1 MHGETTH
8 DQGTHAHGPPGAGA
22 DELRSLRGLAA
33 PATCLFAL
41 ALWAGSAGSVATG
54 FARID
59 RASCADELAGPCLV
73 LAALSAGAC
82 AVCAFLGGVAGAP
95 SRARLASA
103 AAMLALGAASLGAG
117 LRFAETVAAAARPV
131 LALGD
136 ERRLARIEATLV
148 EPFVERGGSTDILA
162 RHLVRPPK
170 FQAVV
175 EDIVFVCEEGT
186 RSRLL
191 DARSRLTV
199 SAPERPSD
207 LSIGSR
213 LSIVGW
219 LRGPPTPT
227 LPGSERISEHL
238 ALAGVAGGIA
248 VESAGTV
255 SVIDAMPD
263 GASLHWSAMRLRC
276 IVRDALRTGL
286 LAGVPDDGNSGGRAV
301 RSMLVALV
309 LGDVEVGYRA
319 IDDSFRAV
327 GLSHILAISGFN
339 LAVLGWVAATAARL
353 VSRDERVHA
362 VAVGVAALLA
372 LCLMAPAASAIRS
385 ALMSIVGACG
395 ASIGREWNGDAI
407 LALAAIAML
416 TMAPSDATNA
426 GFQLSFACVLAL
438 RHLSPMV
445 AWRWL
450 RWIPA
455 DDASRALP
463 VWIALGGTLL
473 SRALAAGLAAFLTSV
488 PIVLCHFGT
497 FQPFGVLLTLLCSPL
512 ATVTLVVAYPK
523 AVIGA
528 MLAAWLPDATAP
540 IGPVLWL
547 PAWLQ
552 VDVVDRAILLGAGSF
567 APGAIHWLAAIAML
581 AATAGALLA
590 SARVARLACAA
601 IAAAACVL
609 GPVGRPGE
617 PLGDLERADQVA
629 IRLTMFA
636 VGDGSAYALE
646 SGGALAFFDAG
657 SSSHGSVGGRAL
669 LPWVVARGGRIDAV
683 VVSHPD
689 IDHFSA
695 VADLIRH
702 ARVGS
707 IYVHDSIVELADTNP
722 ATSEL
727 LEAAQVHG
735 TRVIVVAAGD
745 RFTVGSSTWTVLWP
759 ERGWRSRRDNDLSLV
774 VRVETGPRRE
784 GGGATI
790 LLTGDIETEP
800 AALLVA
806 RARDGS
812 IDLRCDLME
821 LPHHGS
827 WREAIVPLLAAAD
840 PSAVLQSTASRRWR
854 SDRFAPHLVGRH
866 RLVTCRDGTVQ
877 AVVRERGGIELFAW
891 DPSAR
896 GDWRPVGR
904 IAPFDRR
911 PRGVGR
917 PRRLVIRR
925 SPVVLSRRSSARA
938 KEHRA
943 TQHDAIARGAV
954 SGVGG
959 ADDELRALEAG
970 IGRRSGDIE
979 REDPPPVGMVKP
991 HARLDA
997 FADRGEDLD
1006 RRIWGRGLRERDLR
1020 REDERRTRGHECI
1033 GNRKAD
1039 AHAAIE
1045 CDLAEAKKTLPRLLD
1060 PRRLVDRVSVALGRW
1075 FGRGHPARGKRVHGG
1090 WIEQEGDRRRCDRA
1104 RSIGLG
1110 RGIEEGIRKP
1120 EDPAPLLV
1128 ELDGVGS
1135 DMGSIREPH
1144 GDAAAGAFAQLR
1156 ERDRGEA
1163 LHGDPA
1169 GAGCSARLFRRF
1181 DLRRRLGC
1189 GGILGRL
1196 PFIGLLSRRR
1206 LERLE
1211 QDLGAERVDETD
1223 QRVAVQEQDRVCI
1236 VTGGGA
1242 GLRSEADLGHPI
1254 EVYGDRTDPP
1264 VLPRCAITVETEL
1277 SGKQLSIVEDER
1289 ARGELREE
1297 GHVPWK
1303 RRTDHAGDDLLA
1315 RDPFIPREAGEH
1327 EVIAIERG
1335 KTTGAPGSTA
1345 EKELHAD
1352 RALRARVL
1360 DSGGCGKAVCAER
1373 GFHGETVRRGG
1384 EKQAHGRRS
1393 SDHTACT
1400 TNEEGN
1406 READTR
1412 RHRRGPGAC
1421 LGHGGMHGRRA
1432 ATEVSALED
1441 REIALRHLKDDQ
1453 GHRGPVRITLR
1464 VGPGA
1469 VSTLLREKLFADR
1482 RPPVLPPVATRQIHG
1497 LHRVVV
1503 PVEIVRLGE
1512 PSADSPGL
1520 TAWKRMLAKIVE
1532 PALDRLVLVD
1542 TRVEQARDSRRS
1554 PRPGGTAEVLHVP
1567 EPTVGVLARTH
1578 IPRGVVD
1585 RGLRDL
1591 DAGVARAAQ
1600 GHDLADGDG
1609 DVGVVGHGVV
1619 APSAFVVL
1627 ARNDQLDRTHQ
1638 GVADAVVVP
1647 VHAIDLAEEQR
1658 GETVAIHGAMRLVGD
1673 QQPCLGRVRENKVQ
1687 RLLDLL
1693 GEVAA
1698 ARHVSV
1704 GHEGD
1709 GTEARDADMLAK
1721 PTLAERAIGLLLSP
1735 QVLEALAHRLL
1746 EPRRDLIGGRG
1757 VLGTHGL
1764 RPRVDGVPVGCHWVR
1779 GHWRRGRGI
1788 SAAQASEGRP
1798 AGNRR
1803 RNRGQTDAR
1812 EAGPGGLAESHGGG
1826 RGHPVG
1832 AELGAPPLTQRIR
1845 RWLGCLEVEIEVI
1858 IEGERECRGTPREDR
1873 GGRMNSRKRDPR
1885 RGGTRPRH
1893 TNGLDRSASRRIGAL
1908 RPVQAWARGP
1918 PTRRGR
1924 LGRGV
1929 CVHSGYAGGRDRGGE
1944 REQRCPEQRGTERPG
1959 HRADPMPTLA
1969 ESLGGVVS

>member
-1 MHGETTH
+1 M
-8 DQGTHAHGPPGAGA
+8 AGV
-22 DELRSLRGLAA
+22 DEPRSLRGFAA

-41 ALWAGSAGSVATG
+41 ALWSGSAGSVATG
-54 FARID
+54 FAAVD
-59 RASCADELAGPCLV
+59 RAVCADELAGPCLL
-73 LAALSAGAC
+73 LAALCAGGC
-82 AVCAFLGGVAGAP
+82 AVYASLVGVKGPP
-95 SRARLASA
+95 SSARLAVA
-103 AAMLALGAASLGAG
+103 AAMLALAAALLGAG
-117 LRFAETVAAAARPV
+117 LRFTETVAAAARPV

-148 EPFVERGGSTDILA
+148 EPFVERSGSTDMLA
-162 RHLVRPPK
+162 RHLVRRPR
-170 FQAVV
+170 FHAVV
-175 EDIVFVCEEGT
+175 EDIVFVCEDGA

-191 DARSRLTV
+191 DAESRLTV
-199 SAPERPSD
+199 SAPERPPD
-207 LSIGSR
+207 LPIGSR

-227 LPGSERISEHL
+227 LPGSERIGEHL
-238 ALAGVAGGIA
+238 ALAGVAGGIT
-248 VESAGTV
+248 VESVGTV

-263 GASLHWSAMRLRC
+263 GASLRWSAMRLRC

-286 LAGVPDDGNSGGRAV
+286 LAGVPDDEKSGGRAV

-362 VAVGVAALLA
+362 VAVGIAALLA

-407 LALAAIAML
+407 LALAAIVML
-416 TMAPSDATNA
+416 TMSPADATNA

-523 AVIGA
+523 AVIGG
-528 MLAAWLPDATAP
+528 MLAAWFPDATAP

-552 VDVVDRAILLGAGSF
+552 VDIVDRAILLGAGSF

-590 SARVARLACAA
+590 SARAARLACMAT
-601 IAAAACVL
+601 AAAAWVA
-609 GPVGRPGE
+609 GPMGRSE
-617 PLGDLERADQVA
+617 KVPLDFERADEVA
-629 IRLTMFA
+629 LRVTMFA

-646 SGGALAFFDAG
+646 SDDALAFFDAG

-669 LPWVVARGGRIDAV
+669 LPWVVARGGRIDAI

-695 VADLIRH
+695 VADLVRH
-702 ARVGS
+702 AQVGS

-727 LEAAQVHG
+727 LESARMHG
-735 TRVIVVAAGD
+735 TRIVVVGAGD

-774 VRVETGPRRE
+774 VRVEGDSSRKDGR
-784 GGGATI
+784 ASI

-800 AALLVA
+800 AAVLAA

-827 WREAIVPLLAAAD
+827 WREAIVPLLVAAD

-877 AVVRERGGIELFAW
+877 AVARRGGGVELFAW

-896 GDWRPVGR
+896 GNWRPVGR
-904 IAPFDRR
+904 ITPFDRR

-925 SPVVLSRRSSARA
+925 SAVVLSRRSSGRA

-943 TQHDAIARGAV
+943 TQHDAITCGPV
-954 SGVGG
+954 SPIGG
-959 ADDELRALEAG
+959 ADDELRALKAG
-970 IGRRSGDIE
+970 GGRRTGDIK
-979 REDPPPVGMVKP
+979 RESPPTSGMVKP
-991 HARLDA
+991 HPHLDA
-997 FADRGEDLD
+997 FTDRGEDLD
-1006 RRIWGRGLRERDLR
+1006 RRIGGGGLRERDLR
-1020 REDERRTRGHECI
+1020 REDERRTRGDERI
-1033 GNRKAD
+1033 GNREAD
-1039 AHAAIE
+1039 AHASIE
-1045 CDLAEAKKTLPRLLD
+1045 CDLAEAKKALARLLD

-1075 FGRGHPARGKRVHGG
+1075 FGKGHPARCERVHGG
-1090 WIEQEGDRRRCDRA
+1090 WIEHKGDRGRCDRA

-1110 RGIEEGIRKP
+1110 RGLEKGIRES
-1120 EDPAPLLV
+1120 EDPAPVLV
-1128 ELDGVGS
+1128 ELDGVGP
-1135 DMGSIREPH
+1135 DMGSVGEPH
-1144 GDAAAGAFAQLR
+1144 GDAAPSALAHLR
-1156 ERDRGEA
+1156 EGDRCDA
-1163 LHGDPA
+1163 LHGDPT
-1169 GAGCSARLFRRF
+1169 GAGCFARLFGRF
-1181 DLRRRLGC
+1181 DLRRCLDC
-1189 GGILGRL
+1189 GGILRRL
-1196 PFIGLLSRRR
+1196 RLVGLRSRRR

-1211 QDLGAERVDETD
+1211 QDLGPERVDEPD
-1223 QRVAVQEQDRVCI
+1223 ERVAVQEQDRVRIGAC
-1236 VTGGGA
+1236 GGA
-1242 GLRSEADLGHPI
+1242 GLGSEAELGHAI
-1254 EVYGDRTDPP
+1254 EVDGDRTDPAM
-1264 VLPRCAITVETEL
+1264 LPRRALPVEAEL

-1289 ARGELREE
+1289 ARCELREE
-1297 GHVPWK
+1297 GHVA
-1303 RRTDHAGDDLLA
+1303 RQGRADHAGDDQPA
-1315 RDPFIPREAGEH
+1315 RDPLIAREAGED
-1327 EVIAIERG
+1327 ERIAIERG
-1335 KTTGAPGSTA
+1335 KTTGAPGPVA
-1345 EKELHAD
+1345 EKELHGEQ
-1352 RALRARVL
+1352 ALRACL
-1360 DSGGCGKAVCAER
+1360 LNSGGCGDILCTER
-1373 GFHGETVRRGG
+1373 RCHEETVRRDG
-1384 EKQAHGRRS
+1384 EEQTRGHGP
-1393 SDHTACT
+1393 SDHDGRA
-1400 TNEEGN
+1400 TNQERN
-1406 READTR
+1406 REDDTR
-1412 RHRRGPGAC
+1412 RHRRGPSAR
-1421 LGHGGMHGRRA
+1421 LGDGGLHGKRT
-1432 ATEVSALED
+1432 ATEASALED

-1453 GHRGPVRITLR
+1453 GHRCSVRIALR
-1464 VGPGA
+1464 IGPGA
-1469 VSTLLREKLFADR
+1469 ISTLLREKLVADR
-1482 RPPVLPPVATRQIHG
+1482 GPPVLPSVATGQIHG

-1503 PVEIVRLGE
+1503 PVEVVRLGE
-1512 PSADSPGL
+1512 APADRPRL
-1520 TAWKRMLAKIVE
+1520 TAWKSVLAKVVE
-1532 PALDRLVLVD
+1532 PTLDRLVLVD
-1542 TRVEQARDSRRS
+1542 PRVEQARDSRRS

-1567 EPTVGVLARTH
+1567 EPAIGVLARTH
-1578 IPRGVVD
+1578 IPRGIVD

-1591 DAGVARAAQ
+1591 DARVARAAQ
-1600 GHDLADGDG
+1600 GHDLADGHG
-1609 DVGVVGHGVV
+1609 DIGVVGHGVV

-1627 ARNDQLDRTHQ
+1627 ARNDQLDRAHQ
-1638 GVADAVVVP
+1638 GVADTVVVP
-1647 VHAIDLAEEQR
+1647 VHAIDLAEEQG
-1658 GETVAIHGAMRLVGD
+1658 GEAVAIHGAVGLVGD
-1673 QQPCLGRVRENKVQ
+1673 QQSCLGRVRENEVQ

-1693 GEVAA
+1693 CEVAA
-1698 ARHVSV
+1698 TRHISV
-1704 GHEGD
+1704 GHVGD
-1709 GTEARDADMLAK
+1709 GAEARDTDMLAE

-1735 QVLEALAHRLL
+1735 QVLEALAHRFL
-1746 EPRRDLIGGRG
+1746 ELRRDLIGGRS
-1757 VLGTHGL
+1757 VLGTDRL
-1764 RPRVDGVPVGCHWVR
+1764 SRRVDGVPVGCHWVR
-1779 GHWRRGRGI
+1779 GHWRRARGSGAVLASDER
-1788 SAAQASEGRP
+1788 SARSRRS
-1798 AGNRR
+1798 NRR
-1803 RNRGQTDAR
+1803 HPDVR
-1812 EAGPGGLAESHGGG
+1812 EAGPGCSAESRGVG
-1826 RGHPVG
+1826 RRRPIG
-1832 AELGAPPLTQRIR
+1832 AKLGVPPPCRRIR
-1845 RWLGCLEVEIEVI
+1845 RWRGHLEVDIEVI
-1858 IEGERECRGTPREDR
+1858 VDGECKGCGAPRDDR
-1873 GGRMNSRKRDPR
+1873 GSPMQLWQMDPR
-1885 RGGTRPRH
+1885 CGVVCPRKTSGFGRAASTGIAARRPTRTR
-1893 TNGLDRSASRRIGAL
+1893 
-1908 RPVQAWARGP
+1908 ARGP
-1918 PTRRGR
+1918 PAHCGR
-1924 LGRGV
+1924 L
-1929 CVHSGYAGGRDRGGE
+1929 DRGI
-1944 REQRCPEQRGTERPG
+1944 
-1959 HRADPMPTLA
+1959 
-1969 ESLGGVVS
+1969 